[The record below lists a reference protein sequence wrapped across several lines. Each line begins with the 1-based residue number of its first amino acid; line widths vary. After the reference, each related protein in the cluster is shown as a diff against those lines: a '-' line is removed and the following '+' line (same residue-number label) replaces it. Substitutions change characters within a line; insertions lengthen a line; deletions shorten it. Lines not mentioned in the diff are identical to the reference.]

1 MIILES
7 LAEFQR
13 IYHSGKKWLRC
24 MEAIANV
31 ERISPNVCHSIGDSL
46 TYRLS
51 VGAGR
56 QHGWLEGNRR
66 YFDVHYYLDGE
77 ETVEVADKRALTT
90 VAPYQDETDREFFS
104 GEGERRR
111 VGKGNVV
118 IFENHQAH
126 RFAESGKVKKVILK
140 VTVEDSYFVNK

>member
-31 ERISPNVCHSIGDSL
+31 DRISPNVCHSIGDSL

-56 QHGWLEGNRR
+56 STVGWRVTAATSTCTITLRG
-66 YFDVHYYLDGE
+66 
-77 ETVEVADKRALTT
+77 KRPSRLPTNG
-90 VAPYQDETDREFFS
+90 R
-104 GEGERRR
+104 
-111 VGKGNVV
+111 
-118 IFENHQAH
+118 
-126 RFAESGKVKKVILK
+126 
-140 VTVEDSYFVNK
+140 

>member
-7 LAEFQR
+7 PAEFQR

-31 ERISPNVCHSIGDSL
+31 DRISPNVCHSIGDSL

-51 VGAGR
+51 LGAGR
-56 QHGWLEGNRR
+56 RHGWLEGNRR
-66 YFDVHYYLDGE
+66 YFDALLPRGE

-90 VAPYQDETDREFFS
+90 VAPYQDETDREFLAAKARGTGS
-104 GEGERRR
+104 E
-111 VGKGNVV
+111 K
-118 IFENHQAH
+118 A
-126 RFAESGKVKKVILK
+126 
-140 VTVEDSYFVNK
+140 TW

>member
-7 LAEFQR
+7 TAEFQR

-31 ERISPNVCHSIGDSL
+31 DRISPNVCHSIGDSL

-51 VGAGR
+51 LGAGR
-56 QHGWLEGNRR
+56 RHGWLEGNRR
-66 YFDVHYYLDGE
+66 YFDVHYYLEGRDRRGRRQAGADDGG
-77 ETVEVADKRALTT
+77 ALSGRNRPR
-90 VAPYQDETDREFFS
+90 VFS
-104 GEGERRR
+104 GEGERHR

-118 IFENHQAH
+118 IFENHCAQ
-126 RFAESGKVKKVILK
+126 RFTESGKVKKVILK

>member
-31 ERISPNVCHSIGDSL
+31 DRISPNVCHSIGDSL

-66 YFDVHYYLDGE
+66 YFDVHYYLDG
-77 ETVEVADKRALTT
+77 KRPSRSPTNG
-90 VAPYQDETDREFFS
+90 R
-104 GEGERRR
+104 
-111 VGKGNVV
+111 
-118 IFENHQAH
+118 
-126 RFAESGKVKKVILK
+126 
-140 VTVEDSYFVNK
+140 